1 MQGGR
6 RQQNDAGAKAGW
18 ESLWDWYRRLR
29 QWLSLRPGDL
39 TPADIV
45 PPGALPICPSCVQP
59 HHPAAARCPN
69 CREIVSRYATS
80 MGYVWILVWGP
91 KLQRVVRQCRLSR
104 LLCAGLLVSSIG
116 FVANLLAV
124 WVDLLSGV
132 RTPWEPWWPL
142 WAVALLT
149 WVVLVV
155 AYFGAACQMLEAAV
169 QKWGTWRDE
178 GDAEEEPTG

>member
-1 MQGGR
+1 MQGGH
-6 RQQNDAGAKAGW
+6 RQQNDAGAKSGW
-18 ESLWDWYRRLR
+18 ESLWDWCRRLR
-29 QWLSLRPGDL
+29 QWLSVRPGDL

-116 FVANLLAV
+116 FVAELLAFSMA
-124 WVDLLSGV
+124 LPSGAE
-132 RTPWEPWWPL
+132 TPWELWWPL
-142 WAVALLT
+142 RAVALLT

-155 AYFGAACQMLEAAV
+155 AYFGAACQMFEAV
-169 QKWGTWRDE
+169 VRKWGTWPDE
-178 GDAEEEPTG
+178 GGAEEEATG

>member
-1 MQGGR
+1 MQGER

-18 ESLWDWYRRLR
+18 ESLRDWYRRLR
-29 QWLSLRPGDL
+29 QWLSFRPRDL
-39 TPADIV
+39 TPADVV

-116 FVANLLAV
+116 FVAELLVGWGDILFGA
-124 WVDLLSGV
+124 
-132 RTPWEPWWPL
+132 RTGWGFGWPL
-142 WAVALLT
+142 RAVALLT
-149 WVVLVV
+149 WAALVV
-155 AYFGAACQMLEAAV
+155 AHFGAACQMFEAV
-169 QKWGTWRDE
+169 VRKWGTWRDNGE
-178 GDAEEEPTG
+178 AGEEPAG

>member
-1 MQGGR
+1 VQGGR
-6 RQQNDAGAKAGW
+6 RQQNDAGAKSGW

-29 QWLSLRPGDL
+29 QWLSVRPGDL

-69 CREIVSRYATS
+69 CHEIVSRYATS
-80 MGYVWILVWGP
+80 MEYVWILVWGP
-91 KLQRVVRQCRLSR
+91 KLQRVVRQSRLSR

-116 FVANLLAV
+116 FVG
-124 WVDLLSGV
+124 DLLGIWMVLFSAAW
-132 RTPWEPWWPL
+132 TPREFWWPL
-142 WAVALLT
+142 RALALLT
-149 WVVLVV
+149 WVVMVV
-155 AYFGAACQMLEAAV
+155 ACFGAACQMIEAAV

-178 GDAEEEPTG
+178 GDAGEEAIG